1 MVRNQDNAS
10 FVSWAATLHPE
21 SATTSIDPQHQ
32 SIENPWMTV
41 YHETV
46 SVMTED
52 RLPVAVQVVSVDE
65 DPDDSSLH
73 HPSESHH
80 GRDNGDTTGDDRATN
95 SPSRRPQPWRHSNL
109 IDLILGIALAITS
122 LLFTFKIELAAIVIY
137 MLAAGS
143 NFLAEKIFYQPVSKM
158 FKYIALLVTYIFMF
172 VDVVLLTVS
181 VLVTE
186 IICWV
191 AHLLCALFGGPRSGS
206 EWHQ

>member
-1 MVRNQDNAS
+1 MVRHQDDAS

-21 SATTSIDPQHQ
+21 SATTSIDSRYQ
-32 SIENPWMTV
+32 SNENPWMTV

-52 RLPVAVQVVSVDE
+52 GLPVAVQVVSVDE
-65 DPDDSSLH
+65 DPEDSSLH
-73 HPSESHH
+73 HPSDSH
-80 GRDNGDTTGDDRATN
+80 GRDNGDSGDRTATN

-109 IDLILGIALAITS
+109 IDLILGFALAITAI
-122 LLFTFKIELAAIVIY
+122 LFTFKIELAAIVTY

-143 NFLAEKIFYQPVSKM
+143 NLMAEKVFYQPVYIM
-158 FKYIALLVTYIFMF
+158 FKSIALLLTSIFMV
-172 VDVVLLTVS
+172 VDMVLLTVS

-191 AHLLCALFGGPRSGS
+191 AHLLCALFGSARSGS

>member
-1 MVRNQDNAS
+1 MVRHQGDAS
-10 FVSWAATLHPE
+10 FVSWAETLHPE
-21 SATTSIDPQHQ
+21 SATTSIDPRHQ
-32 SIENPWMTV
+32 RNENPWMTV

-52 RLPVAVQVVSVDE
+52 GLPVAVQVVSVDE
-65 DPDDSSLH
+65 DPDDSSLRQGLD
-73 HPSESHH
+73 SHC
-80 GRDNGDTTGDDRATN
+80 RDNGHNGDHRVTN
-95 SPSRRPQPWRHSNL
+95 PPSRRPQPWRHSNL
-109 IDLILGIALAITS
+109 IDLILGLAFAITS
-122 LLFTFKIELAAIVIY
+122 ILFTFKIELAAIIIY

-143 NFLAEKIFYQPVSKM
+143 NFLAEKIFYQPVSVM
-158 FKYIALLVTYIFMF
+158 FKSIALLVTSIFMF

-191 AHLLCALFGGPRSGS
+191 AHLLCALSGGPRSGS

>member
-1 MVRNQDNAS
+1 MVRNQDDAS

-21 SATTSIDPQHQ
+21 SATTSIDPRNQ
-32 SIENPWMTV
+32 SDENPWMTV

-73 HPSESHH
+73 HPSDSH
-80 GRDNGDTTGDDRATN
+80 GRDDGDIGDHRVTN

-109 IDLILGIALAITS
+109 IDLILGFALAITS
-122 LLFTFKIELAAIVIY
+122 ILFTFKIEFAAIIIY
-137 MLAAGS
+137 MLASGF
-143 NFLAEKIFYQPVSKM
+143 NFLAEKIFYQPVSMM
-158 FKYIALLVTYIFMF
+158 FKSIALLVTSIFMF

-186 IICWV
+186 ILCWL

>member
-1 MVRNQDNAS
+1 MVRHQDDAS

-21 SATTSIDPQHQ
+21 SATTSIDSRHQ
-32 SIENPWMTV
+32 SNENPWMTV

-52 RLPVAVQVVSVDE
+52 GLPVAVQVVSVDE
-65 DPDDSSLH
+65 DHDDSSLH
-73 HPSESHH
+73 HPSDSH
-80 GRDNGDTTGDDRATN
+80 GRDNGDSGEHTVTN

-109 IDLILGIALAITS
+109 IDLILGFALAITS
-122 LLFTFKIELAAIVIY
+122 ILFTFKIELAAMIVY

-143 NFLAEKIFYQPVSKM
+143 YYLAEKVFYQPVSMM
-158 FKYIALLVTYIFMF
+158 FKSIALLLTPIFMF

-191 AHLLCALFGGPRSGS
+191 AHLLCALFGGARSGS